1 MGALFPQLQGGHEE
15 DGFQLGSVVHGRIMG
30 DNRHKLKPGRF
41 RADVRRTVF
50 LMKRVKHWDR
60 LP

>member
-1 MGALFPQLQGGHEE
+1 M
-15 DGFQLGSVVHGRIMG
+15 VHGRIMG
-30 DNRHKLKPGRF
+30 GNRHKLKPGRF

-50 LMKRVKHWDR
+50 LMKRVEHWDR